1 MIVET
6 SPYHSSSPEDRLLVS
21 KTVGAAS
28 VRRWAMVFAIAGALW
43 MILVLWF
50 GSLRLAILSNY
61 PGAFAARWV
70 QYRGIGPS
78 PTLVYTFNVWL
89 VLTSSIEWVV
99 IGLVVRALLPRLSK

>member
-1 MIVET
+1 
-6 SPYHSSSPEDRLLVS
+6 
-21 KTVGAAS
+21 
-28 VRRWAMVFAIAGALW
+28 MVFAVAGALW

-78 PTLVYTFNVWL
+78 PTLVYAFNVWL
-89 VLTSSIEWVV
+89 VLTSSVEWVL
-99 IGLVVRALLPRLSK
+99 IGLALRVVLRWLSRVRHSHLA